1 VSEQSFGRYVIESEL
16 GRGGTAVVYRAFDP
30 ATKRQVAV
38 KVLTGPFASDP
49 LFKDRFRREAQV
61 LAALE
66 HACIVPIFDVGQ
78 QGSEFYI
85 VMRYMTG
92 GSLEEKLR
100 TGPLKPRQLAPII
113 ERVASALDAT
123 HSREIVHRDLKPAN
137 VLFDDQGAAFLTD
150 FGIAQTNEPPTG
162 MTGPL
167 FFGTPAYM
175 SPEQVRSQH
184 HIDGRSD
191 IYSLGCVLFRTLAG
205 RPPYEDPSIMQIAL
219 SHLSEEV
226 PKLTAVRHDLPAVWD
241 EIIGRAMAKDAD
253 NRYPTAGELAREV
266 KDAATGRWFYRKL
279 DNSL

>member
-1 VSEQSFGRYVIESEL
+1 VSEQSFGRYIIESEL
-16 GRGGTAVVYRAFDP
+16 GRGGTAVVYRALDP
-30 ATKRQVAV
+30 ATMRQVAV

-66 HACIVPIFDVGQ
+66 HACIVPIFDVGE
-78 QGSEFYI
+78 QGGNFYI

-92 GSLEEKLR
+92 GSLEEKLKA
-100 TGPLKPRQLAPII
+100 GPIKARQLSPII

-123 HSREIVHRDLKPAN
+123 HVREIVHRDLKPAN
-137 VLFDDQGAAFLTD
+137 ILFDDQGQAFLTD

-162 MTGPL
+162 VNNPL

-175 SPEQVRSQH
+175 SPEQVRSEQ

-191 IYSLGCVLFRTLAG
+191 IYSLGCVLFRALAG
-205 RPPYEDPSIMQIAL
+205 HPPFEDPSIMQIAL

-226 PKLTAVRHDLPAVWD
+226 PKVTAVRHELPGVWD
-241 EIIGRAMAKDAD
+241 EIIGRAMAKERDA
-253 NRYPTAGELAREV
+253 RYPTAGELAREV

-279 DNSL
+279 ES

>member
-1 VSEQSFGRYVIESEL
+1 VSEQTFGRYVIESEL
-16 GRGGTAVVYRAFDP
+16 GRGGTAIVYRALDP
-30 ATKRQVAV
+30 ATGRHVAV

-49 LFKDRFRREAQV
+49 LFKDRFRREAHV

-66 HACIVPIFDVGQ
+66 HACIVPIFDVGE
-78 QGSEFYI
+78 QGGNFYI

-92 GSLEEKLR
+92 GSLDEKLKE
-100 TGPLKPRQLAPII
+100 TGPIKARQLAPII
-113 ERVASALDAT
+113 ERVARALDAT

-137 VLFDDQGAAFLTD
+137 ILFDDQGQAFLTD
-150 FGIAQTNEPPTG
+150 YGIAQTNDPSTG

-191 IYSLGCVLFRTLAG
+191 IYSLGCVLFRALTG
-205 RPPYEDPSIMQIAL
+205 HPPYEDHSVMQIAL
-219 SHLSEEV
+219 SHLTEEV
-226 PKLTAVRHDLPAVWD
+226 PKLTAMRHDLPAVWD
-241 EIIGRAMAKDAD
+241 EIIGRAMAKDRAD
-253 NRYPTAGELAREV
+253 RYPTAGDLAREV

-279 DNSL
+279 ES

>member
-16 GRGGTAVVYRAFDP
+16 GRGGTAIVYRALDP

-38 KVLTGPFASDP
+38 KVLTGPFATDP
-49 LFKDRFRREAQV
+49 LFKDRFRREAHV

-66 HACIVPIFDVGQ
+66 HACIVPIFDVGE
-78 QGSEFYI
+78 QGGNFYI

-92 GSLEEKLR
+92 GSLEERLKAV
-100 TGPLKPRQLAPII
+100 PMKPRQLAPII

-123 HSREIVHRDLKPAN
+123 HVREIVHRDLKPAN
-137 VLFDDQGAAFLTD
+137 ILFDDQGQAFLTD
-150 FGIAQTNEPPTG
+150 FGIAQTNDPPTG

-175 SPEQVRSQH
+175 SPEQVCSEH

-191 IYSLGCVLFRTLAG
+191 IYSLGCVLYRVLAG
-205 RPPYEDPSIMQIAL
+205 HSPYADTSVMQIAL
-219 SHLSEEV
+219 SHLSEPI
-226 PKLTAVRHDLPAVWD
+226 PKLTAVRPDLPAVWD
-241 EIIGRAMAKDAD
+241 EIIGRAMAKERTE
-253 NRYPTAGELAREV
+253 RYATAGDMAREV

-279 DNSL
+279 ES